1 MRLPLLLLHN
11 IDNQFN
17 NWALLLPPVRIMQRL
32 TAFAAACMLCRPQL
46 RLNAFVLAQ
55 ARLALARSQSHP
67 LLSYRQRSRVCSSS
81 GLTGILSL
89 RLAIP
94 PRNFSPPR
102 PCDVAKC
109 IRGRVGGL
117 LMLAFLA
124 PEDLYSAESV
134 DGVEECSV
142 YSSSVDSRSSN
153 CSDVSSSASRAGCED
168 ASSCSG
174 SSSYESAFRRPSTSR
189 SKRRKK

>member
-17 NWALLLPPVRIMQRL
+17 NWALLLPPIRTMQRL

-46 RLNAFVLAQ
+46 RLSALVLVR

-67 LLSYRQRSRVCSSS
+67 YLSYRQRSRICASS
-81 GLTGILSL
+81 GLTGVLSL

-94 PRNFSPPR
+94 PRFFVPSR
-102 PCDVAKC
+102 QRDMAGC

-124 PEDLYSAESV
+124 PEDLYAAESV
-134 DGVEECSV
+134 DGLECS
-142 YSSSVDSRSSN
+142 SSGESRSCN
-153 CSDVSSSASRAGCED
+153 WSDVSSSASGASSEE
-168 ASSCSG
+168 ASSCSD
-174 SSSYESAFRRPSTSR
+174 SSSCESARRASTSR